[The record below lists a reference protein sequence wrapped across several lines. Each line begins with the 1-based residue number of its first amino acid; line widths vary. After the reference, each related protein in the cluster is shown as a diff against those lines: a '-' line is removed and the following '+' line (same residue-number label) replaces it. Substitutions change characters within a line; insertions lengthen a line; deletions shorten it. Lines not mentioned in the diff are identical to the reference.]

1 MRRCAGCSAQ
11 ETNLRKIFI
20 LFCRA
25 PSINTKVVQV
35 NLLVRS
41 KKPKLSLS
49 STALLNGFSDI
60 NMVTVIIC

>member
-11 ETNLRKIFI
+11 ETNLRKVFI

-25 PSINTKVVQV
+25 PSINTKVVQI
-35 NLLVRS
+35 NLVRS

-49 STALLNGFSDI
+49 STALLNGFSDF